1 MSRKTIFTEAQIKEM
16 KEVIRTGEPI
26 TMLAERLAPTYNV
39 TENKLRS
46 KLYSV
51 AKRTKKIADW
61 AGPKQ
66 RRTKIKNTPT
76 PPTQVM
82 GKKVVM
88 YNDHIRIY
96 F

>member
-1 MSRKTIFTEAQIKEM
+1 
-16 KEVIRTGEPI
+16 
-26 TMLAERLAPTYNV
+26 
-39 TENKLRS
+39 
-46 KLYSV
+46 V

-66 RRTKIKNTPT
+66 RRTKIENTST